1 MSHDEIENYFTTG
14 RQNTGGYKVK
24 KVGILLGDAQGN
36 GGIARVTWI
45 LSNRLCENYDIY
57 ILSDFHNPK
66 IKYDYDP
73 RIHFSY
79 LVDKMT
85 SVHKRILLVTKG
97 IKRFIKENK
106 IDVFICAGAI
116 YFPPA
121 TLGVKRTHAKL
132 ICWEHSNVSVKN
144 EHRFQGLCRW
154 FGAKFADWIVPLTK
168 TDAKMYQKEYGCRNV
183 TSIYN
188 PVDDRLITPVQYDVE
203 SKKIISVGRYCWQK
217 NFEVLVEVAKIV
229 LTNNPNWSWD
239 IYGDGETFNTIQML
253 VKNNHLEN
261 RLNLMGRVDDLYNR
275 YKDYSMLVMTSR
287 FEGFPM
293 TLLESTA
300 QGIPAVAF
308 DVLTGP
314 NEVIDDGKS
323 GYLIEPDNVCKMAQA
338 IQELI
343 DSPCKRAQMSDR
355 CVELRKNYDCDSV
368 VKQWERLLV
377 TIMQ

>member
-1 MSHDEIENYFTTG
+1 MK
-14 RQNTGGYKVK
+14 R
-24 KVGILLGDAQGN
+24 VGILLGDAQGN
-36 GGIARVTWI
+36 GGIGRVTWI
-45 LSNRLCENYDIY
+45 LANRLCENYDIY

-66 IKYDYDP
+66 IKYDYDH

-79 LVDKMT
+79 LTDNMT
-85 SVHKRILLVTKG
+85 SVHKRILSVAKG
-97 IKRFIKENK
+97 IKKFIKENK

-121 TLGVKRTHAKL
+121 TLAVKGTHAKF

-168 TDAKMYQKEYGCRNV
+168 TDARMYQKEYGCRNV

-188 PVDDRLITPVQYDVE
+188 PVDDRLITSVRYDVE
-203 SKKIISVGRYCWQK
+203 SKKIISVGRFCWQK
-217 NFEVLVEVAKIV
+217 NFEILVEVAKNV
-229 LTNNPNWSWD
+229 LANNPEWSWD
-239 IYGDGETFNTIQML
+239 IYGDGETFETIQRL
-253 VKNNHLEN
+253 VSENHLEGK
-261 RLNLMGRVDDLYNR
+261 LNLMGRVNDLYNR

-293 TLLESTA
+293 TLLESTS

-314 NEVIDDGKS
+314 NEVIDDRKS
-323 GYLIEPDNVCKMAQA
+323 GYLIEPDNILKMTQA
-338 IQELI
+338 VQDLI
-343 DSPCKRAQMSDR
+343 DNPSKRTQMSNR
-355 CVELRKNYDCDSV
+355 CVELRKNFNCDSI

-377 TIMQ
+377 TILQ

>member
-1 MSHDEIENYFTTG
+1 M
-14 RQNTGGYKVK
+14 K

-36 GGIARVTWI
+36 GGIGRVTWI

-57 ILSDFHNPK
+57 ILSDFQNPK
-66 IKYDYDP
+66 KKYEYNP
-73 RIHFSY
+73 RIRFTY
-79 LVDKMT
+79 LTNNMT
-85 SVHKRILLVTKG
+85 SVHKRILSVAKG
-97 IKRFIKENK
+97 IRKFIKKNK

-121 TLGVKRTHAKL
+121 TLAVKGTHAKF

-168 TDAKMYQKEYGCRNV
+168 TDAKMYKKEYGCRRV

-188 PVDDRLITPVQYDVE
+188 PVDDRLITSVHYDVE

-217 NFEVLVEVAKIV
+217 NFEILVEVAKIV
-229 LTNNPNWSWD
+229 LTNNPGWSWD

-253 VKNNHLEN
+253 VKNNDLEN

-275 YKDYSMLVMTSR
+275 YREYSMLVMTSR

-314 NEVIDDGKS
+314 NEVIEDGKS
-323 GYLIEPDNVCKMAQA
+323 GYLIAPDNVCKMAQA

-343 DSPCKRAQMSDR
+343 DCPCKREQMSNR
-355 CVELRKNYDCDSV
+355 CVELRKNYDCDSI

-377 TIMQ
+377 TVMQ